1 MKSREKFEEIKRK
14 NKIIQ
19 NWKIKKKPFQKK
31 KELKNSSQDL
41 AARLVSSNHP
51 TPHFLRIS
59 AYRYFIWAY
68 RL

>member
-19 NWKIKKKPFQKK
+19 NWKIKKSHSRK